1 MRTLFSKF
9 NFQKSFNYFLKW
21 TILSLLIGILVG
33 SASAFFL
40 VALRWATQYREL
52 NIWVILCLP
61 LGGLLIGFIYYWL
74 GKSVEKGNNLVLE
87 EYYKPKKV
95 IPFKMAPLVFFGT
108 IATHFFGGSAG
119 REGTAIQMGAAI
131 ADQFSILLK
140 QFKMDRKILLIM
152 GISAGFA
159 SVFGT
164 PLAGFIFSLEVL
176 LLRKLN
182 YKAIFPSLLV
192 AFVADVCCAKIWQVP
207 HTHYYITEIADYRLV
222 NLLWAVLAGI
232 AFGVT
237 AMVFSKSKV
246 FFKNLFSKIK
256 YAPFRPFLG
265 GIAIAIFVFAIGSTK
280 YLGLGIPIIEAAFSS
295 PLEPY
300 DFAIKVLLTAFT
312 LGAGFKGGEVT
323 PLFFMGATLGNALF
337 LIVPLP
343 MSLLAGMGF
352 VAVFAGAT
360 KTPLACIVMGIE
372 LFGMQGAAFIAI
384 ACIVAYFASG
394 QTSVYSS
401 QNKSALKS
409 KIYAVLKSRFK

>member
-1 MRTLFSKF
+1 MHTLFSNF
-9 NFQKSFNYFLKW
+9 NFRKSFNYFLKW
-21 TILSLLIGILVG
+21 TILSLLIGILIG

-52 NIWVILCLP
+52 NVWVILLLP

-87 EYYKPKKV
+87 EYYEPKKV
-95 IPFKMAPLVFFGT
+95 IPFKMAPLVLFGT

-119 REGTAIQMGAAI
+119 REGTAIQIGAAI
-131 ADQFSILLK
+131 ADQFSTLLK
-140 QFKMDRKILLIM
+140 QLKIDRKILLIM

-164 PLAGFIFSLEVL
+164 PFAGFIFSLEVL
-176 LLRKLN
+176 VLRKLN
-182 YKAIFPSLLV
+182 YKAIYPSLLV
-192 AFVADVCCAKIWQVP
+192 ALVAEFVCTHFWEVP
-207 HTHYYITEIADYRLV
+207 HTHYYIYEIADYTLI
-222 NLLWAVLAGI
+222 NILWTGIAGI
-232 AFGVT
+232 TFGLTALAF
-237 AMVFSKSKV
+237 SILKI
-246 FFKNLFSKIK
+246 FFKNLFSKIS
-256 YAPFRPFLG
+256 YTPFRPFLG
-265 GIAIAIFVFAIGSTK
+265 GIAIAAFVFAMGTTK
-280 YLGLGIPIIEAAFSS
+280 HIGLGIPIIEAAFSS

-337 LIVPLP
+337 LFVPLP

-360 KTPLACIVMGIE
+360 KTPLACIIMGLE
-372 LFGMQGAAFIAI
+372 LFGMQASIFIAI
-384 ACIVAYFASG
+384 ACFIAYFASG
-394 QTSVYSS
+394 QTGVYSS
-401 QNKSALKS
+401 QNKSTLKS
-409 KIYAVLKSRFK
+409 KIYADLKSRFK